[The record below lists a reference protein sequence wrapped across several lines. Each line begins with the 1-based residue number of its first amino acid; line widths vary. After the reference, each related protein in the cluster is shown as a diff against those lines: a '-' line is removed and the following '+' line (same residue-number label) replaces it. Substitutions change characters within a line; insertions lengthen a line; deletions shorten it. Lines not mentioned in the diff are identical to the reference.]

1 MREAGFGDFE
11 GRAHVRHPTAGHRAQ
26 AVGNQFP
33 GERGSVQV
41 FGEGLGRDVGA
52 RVAPGEDVGASGVR
66 GEGCFLGEEKA
77 HERGQGDA
85 VQASLF
91 HLRGRDGEGVA
102 VDPLLPELGG
112 FSGPEHGSEGPKKEG
127 LRAH

>member
-41 FGEGLGRDVGA
+41 LGEGLGRDVGA
-52 RVAPGEDVGASGVR
+52 RVAPGEDVGASR
-66 GEGCFLGEEKA
+66 EKA
-77 HERGQGDA
+77 HESGQGDA

-91 HLRGRDGEGVA
+91 HLSGRDGEGVA
-102 VDPLLPELGG
+102 VDPRLPELGG
-112 FSGPEHGSEGPKKEG
+112 FSGPVAGPASERPRAIVRGSDQ
-127 LRAH
+127 